1 MTFEPKLQFHV
12 APWGDD
18 SSPGTVGLPFAT
30 LGRAQEAVRASTPGM
45 RKHIVVN
52 LHEGAHVLAEPLV
65 LSGAAG
71 DSGEN
76 GFQVIYQAYGWRTP
90 EQAEVVVSG
99 GRRIGRWQQDD
110 ESRNVWRA
118 EVGDLG
124 TRQLYVGGRRAR
136 RARLE
141 LGPFG
146 GLPGDVTQTDDG
158 YMTDSIEPQ
167 SWENP
172 QDIELV
178 YRGHGGFAEPR
189 CGIAEISGD
198 ERSTTIAMDQPGYR
212 WFRQNHRGHWG
223 DGPRGFGKAIEF
235 TPPPPLWAENSKSF
249 LTEPGTFY
257 LDRSRPG
264 AHVLFYIPRRDEDL
278 ATAEVI
284 APILETLVEGHGEPD
299 GPLHDLVFRGLT
311 FAHATWLGPSAP
323 TGFSQVFGP
332 IYEGG
337 DTPHFDDPW
346 DSSDS
351 ARSMPGSVRFRHAER
366 IVLEDN
372 RFTQLGSDALELSL
386 GSSENRVR
394 GNVFEDLSGGGI
406 QLGSRQPDTDLD
418 RVNRDNVVENNL
430 VHHVGVEYQGSVGI
444 YAEKTQG
451 ARIAHN
457 EIHDTPYTGIAFGEY
472 WTHYPAGE
480 TTSRGNRIANNR
492 IFRTM
497 HALSDG
503 GGIFTASH
511 QGTSYEDGTVVSG
524 NVVHDIAAPPDTGAG
539 SSADLRPEDIGEDSA
554 IGLYADDD
562 ANFITWRDNVV
573 YRVAG
578 TTISGC
584 PLHNV
589 FTRNFLEDTEEPT
602 FWCTRGAIHV
612 DFHDNTVLRGDGDFD
627 EQIAAIPACA
637 AIVARSGLE
646 APYRR
651 LRPAH
656 SLREEVA

>member
-12 APWGDD
+12 APAGDD
-18 SSPGTVGLPFAT
+18 SSPGTVGLPFAS

-52 LHEGAHVLAEPLV
+52 LHDGTHVLAEPLV
-65 LSGAAG
+65 LSGSAG
-71 DSGEN
+71 DSGQN
-76 GFQVIYQAYGWRTP
+76 GFQVIYQAYGWGTP
-90 EQAEVVVSG
+90 AQAAVVLSG
-99 GRRIGRWQQDD
+99 GRRIGDWQQDD
-110 ESRNVWRA
+110 EGQGVWRA
-118 EVGDLG
+118 EVGDLD
-124 TRQLYVGGRRAR
+124 TRQLYVDGRRAR
-136 RARLE
+136 RCRLE

-146 GLPGDVTQTDDG
+146 GLPGNVMETDEG
-158 YMTDSIEPQ
+158 YITDSTEPQ

-172 QDIELV
+172 RDIELV
-178 YRGHGGFAEPR
+178 YRGHAGFAEPR
-189 CGIAEISGD
+189 CGIAAISGD

-212 WFRQNHRGHWG
+212 WFRQNHRGRWG
-223 DGPRGFGKAIEF
+223 DGPRGFGQTIEF
-235 TPPPPLWAENSKSF
+235 APPPPLWAENSKSF

-264 AHVLFYIPRRDEDL
+264 AHVLFYIPRPGEDL

-284 APILETLVEGHGEPD
+284 APSLETLVEGHGKP
-299 GPLHDLVFRGLT
+299 GAPLHDVVFRGLT
-311 FAHATWLGPSAP
+311 FSHATWLGPGEP

-337 DTPHFDDPW
+337 DTPDFDDPW
-346 DSSDS
+346 DSSAS
-351 ARSMPGSVRFRHAER
+351 ARSMPGNVRFQHAER

-372 RFTQLGSDALELSL
+372 RFKRLGSDALELSM
-386 GSSENRVR
+386 GCSENRVR
-394 GNVFEDLSGGGI
+394 GNVFEDVSGGGI

-418 RVNRDNVVENNL
+418 RVNRDNAVENNL
-430 VHHVGVEYQGSVGI
+430 VRHVGVEYQGSIGI

-451 ARIAHN
+451 TRIAHN
-457 EIHDTPYTGIAFGEY
+457 EVHDTPYTGIAFGEY
-472 WTHYPAGE
+472 WTHYPDGE
-480 TTSRGNRIANNR
+480 TTARGNRIENNR

-497 HALSDG
+497 LALRDG

-511 QGTSYEDGTVVSG
+511 QGTSFEDGTVVSG
-524 NVVHDIAAPPDTGAG
+524 NVVHDIATSPDPGAA
-539 SSADLRPEDIGEDSA
+539 SSNGLRPEDIGEDSA

-562 ANFITWRDNVV
+562 ANFIVWRENVV

-578 TTISGC
+578 TAISGC

-589 FTRNFLEDTEEPT
+589 FTRNFLEDTEEPE
-602 FWCTRGAIHV
+602 FWCTRGALHV
-612 DFHDNTVLRGDGDFD
+612 DFDHNTVLRGDGDLD
-627 EQIAAIPACA
+627 EQIAAAPACA

-651 LRPAH
+651 LR
-656 SLREEVA
+656 SEDTLRREMA